1 MTTDSPDEHAD
12 VTRRQILRAASYQ
25 FARRAYHDVGLD
37 DILTDAELTK
47 GAMFFHF
54 QSKYAL
60 AVAIINSQTAA
71 AAVEIGDLLSRSLSG
86 LETLIDFSYLIAAR
100 DVQTDGTRAG
110 LNLLNSAGRA
120 EGMQGKLLDSWVHA
134 VAEVVEKAIAEG
146 DIDTCCSPEDVGRL
160 IVSLH
165 MGLRQASDLDR
176 PERFLLDLEKSWS
189 LVLAGILRPERIDH
203 FSQFVRRR
211 TASAISSSSASGD
224 CD

>member
-1 MTTDSPDEHAD
+1 MTTRSPDGHAD

-60 AVAIINSQTAA
+60 AVAIIKSQTAA
-71 AAVEIGDLLSRSLSG
+71 AALEIRDLLSRDLSG
-86 LETLIDFSYLIAAR
+86 LEKLIDFSYLIATR

-110 LNLLNSAGRA
+110 LNLLDSAGRA

-146 DIDTCCSPEDVGRL
+146 DIDTRCSPEDVGRL

-165 MGLRQASDLDR
+165 MGLRQASDLDQ

-203 FSQFVRRR
+203 FSQFVRVR
-211 TASAISSSSASGD
+211 TASAISTSLASGD
-224 CD
+224 WD